1 MLNRRG
7 LVAALALTCVLA
19 VGGVAMA
26 KGPHKHQNGHSALG
40 AKLKQNGKHQ
50 VGKAGKETV
59 TAEVNNGKVVNMSA
73 GSLPVKKVKS
83 KKKMA
88 GLASGNLQIAAN
100 GEIQFAQVDVWYYGY
115 GFDTGTEE
123 IYYWFL
129 AEDVI
134 VTETWIEYT
143 PM

>member
-1 MLNRRG
+1 
-7 LVAALALTCVLA
+7 
-19 VGGVAMA
+19 
-26 KGPHKHQNGHSALG
+26 
-40 AKLKQNGKHQ
+40 
-50 VGKAGKETV
+50 
-59 TAEVNNGKVVNMSA
+59 
-73 GSLPVKKVKS
+73 
-83 KKKMA
+83 MA